1 MRGSRKHM
9 GMFLNPNMNAH
20 AWFPE
25 LCHFCLIFAMNLKL
39 LKNRR
44 KRRRLRSCLSSSC
57 LWPMASSLG
66 RMGSCTLVSPAWATS
81 TGAPCSCESFL
92 YPRLHL
98 RLPAEGSSW
107 DPGVTAPLHC
117 LCCLLRSHALRKKE
131 NPFFLGFVLDIL
143 TCEHRQNI
151 LTCKQN
157 DKGLNLQLPAL
168 KIYDKK

>member
-1 MRGSRKHM
+1 M
-9 GMFLNPNMNAH
+9 GMFLNPNMDAH

-25 LCHFCLIFAMNLKL
+25 LCPFCLIFAMNLKL

-81 TGAPCSCESFL
+81 TAAPCSWVLSVPSPPPATPGRGILLGCWGHGTFAVSMLPPSPPRTQEERKPFL
-92 YPRLHL
+92 
-98 RLPAEGSSW
+98 
-107 DPGVTAPLHC
+107 
-117 LCCLLRSHALRKKE
+117 
-131 NPFFLGFVLDIL
+131 LGFVLDIL